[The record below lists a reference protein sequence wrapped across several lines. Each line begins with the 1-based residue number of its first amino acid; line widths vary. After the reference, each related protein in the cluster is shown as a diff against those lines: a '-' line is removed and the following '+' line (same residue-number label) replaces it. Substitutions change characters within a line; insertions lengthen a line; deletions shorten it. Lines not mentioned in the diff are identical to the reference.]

1 MLSAPTKNKHELG
14 ILVEQFRSNREQ
26 MRSEVYKE
34 DHLRQ
39 DILDRFFGLKIMGWD
54 IGNVNGFSEQYKDVI
69 NEDSIKIGK
78 HSKAPDYSFR
88 IGGTRKFFVEAKKPK
103 VEIKKDAEAAYQLR
117 RYAWNADL
125 PVSILTNFEEFSI
138 YDCRIKPKVG
148 DGAEVERI
156 LYITYEQYQ
165 EKFEELYWIF
175 SKEAILKGS
184 FDKFAELSKNKKG
197 TITIGVDFLDQIS
210 HWRETLAK
218 SIAKNNPKLQIHE
231 INYLVEKLIE
241 RILFL
246 RICEDKSMEKYET
259 LKKIISANHTLSIY
273 TKLISYF
280 EDADAKYDSGI
291 FDLKNDH
298 ITYEIKIDD
307 EVLRKIIE
315 GLYYPQCP
323 YDFSVIT
330 IDLLGNIYEKF
341 LGEIITLSTS
351 HKATVE
357 QKPEV
362 KKAGGVYYTPK
373 YIVDFIVKNT
383 VGRLVEGKNPKQIE
397 SIKILDPACGS
408 GSFLIGAY
416 TYLLN
421 YHLDWYMQNKPE
433 RFKKDVFQYN
443 NRQWL
448 LTTERKKKILLSNIY
463 GVDLDSQAVEVTKL
477 NLLLKVL
484 ENETA
489 ESINL
494 QMKLFR
500 EKALP
505 NLHENIK
512 CGNSLVGPDIYKTIQ
527 LQLVSDTEC
536 RRINIFDWH
545 DPKRGFGGLAEL
557 GFDVVIGNP
566 PYIQI
571 QKLCEFYPEEIKY
584 IQNNY
589 FTAKEKNIDIYLP
602 FIEKGISL
610 LGDNGVLGIIC
621 PNRFFNSEYSAN
633 LRKYL
638 EQYNIY
644 KLINFRHYFV
654 FDEADAYTC
663 LLFVEKNDKQKK
675 IKYSEIRNLYSQRH
689 ELVTYLLNRMEQ
701 SDNLV
706 SDIIRPDFKSAETW
720 YFMTESS
727 FR

>member
-148 DGAEVERI
+148 DGAEVARI